1 MRLHSSS
8 DLIYSNALVLNCS
21 RFSVMA
27 FMALLLGALRRLVY
41 VVGDDTDWHTEGS
54 KYSYVV
60 ITEEN
65 CEFYCYERRGS
76 ARESF

>member
-1 MRLHSSS
+1 
-8 DLIYSNALVLNCS
+8 
-21 RFSVMA
+21 MA